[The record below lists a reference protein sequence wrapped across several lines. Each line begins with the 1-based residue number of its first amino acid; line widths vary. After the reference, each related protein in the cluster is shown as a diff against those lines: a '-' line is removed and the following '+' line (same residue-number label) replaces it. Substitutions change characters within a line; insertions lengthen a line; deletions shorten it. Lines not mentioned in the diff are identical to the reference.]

1 MALLIKAGREP
12 AENWIEAFNAAI
24 PDMECR
30 PWPDVGNRDDIEVV
44 VANELPEGVFA
55 SFPNLKLVAGTRVGV
70 EGLLKDTS
78 LPTHIPIL
86 RNTDR
91 ERAATMTSW
100 VLYHVIHHHRRFAD
114 YTINQG
120 LKKWEHLKYLPP
132 EKTRIGIM
140 GMGTLG
146 TTVARALD
154 GLMYQVA
161 GWARSR
167 KDIPNI
173 ESFAGLEEL
182 ESFLARTEILI
193 TILPKTP
200 ALQDLMNAERFA
212 QLPKGAYV
220 INCGRGDL
228 TNEDALLAALDSGH
242 LSGAALDVFKVE
254 PLPEDNPIWGHSKI
268 TMTPHYSCNGRAA
281 YGAEGI
287 IDAILKLK
295 NGETLNGLV
304 DRSLGY

>member
-12 AENWIEAFNAAI
+12 VENWIEAFNAAI

-30 PWPDVGNRDDIEVV
+30 PWPDVGNPDDIEVV
-44 VANELPEGVFA
+44 VANELPEGVFS

-78 LPTHIPIL
+78 LPAHIPIL

-91 ERAATMTSW
+91 ERAATMTAW
-100 VLYHVIHHHRRFAD
+100 VLYNVIRHHRRFED
-114 YTINQG
+114 YKENQS
-120 LKKWEHLKYLPP
+120 LKKWEHLKYIPP

-140 GMGTLG
+140 GMGMLG
-146 TTVARALD
+146 TTVARALN
-154 GLMYQVA
+154 GLMYQIA
-161 GWARSR
+161 GWSRSR
-167 KDIPNI
+167 KVIPDV

-254 PLPEDNPIWGHSKI
+254 PLPQDSTIWEHPKI
-268 TMTPHYSCNGRAA
+268 TLTPHYSCNGRAV

-287 IDAILKLK
+287 IEAILKLR
-295 NGETLNGLV
+295 NGETLTGLV

>member
-12 AENWIEAFNAAI
+12 VENWIEAIHAVL

-44 VANELPEGVFA
+44 VANELPEGEFA
-55 SFPNLKLVAGTRVGV
+55 RFPNLKLVAGTRVGV
-70 EGLLKDTS
+70 EGLLKDKS

-91 ERAATMTSW
+91 ERAATMTAW
-100 VLYHVIHHHRRFAD
+100 VLYHVIRHHRRFED
-114 YTINQG
+114 YQTNQG
-120 LKKWEHLKYLPP
+120 LKKWAHLKYLPP
-132 EKTRIGIM
+132 AKTRIGIM

-146 TTVARALD
+146 TTVAQALN

-161 GWARSR
+161 GWSRSR
-167 KDIPNI
+167 KDIPDV

-182 ESFLARTEILI
+182 EAFLGRTDILI

-200 ALQDLMNAERFA
+200 ALLDLMNATRFA

-228 TNEDALLAALDSGH
+228 IDENALLAALDSGH

-254 PLPEDNPIWGHSKI
+254 PLPEDNPIWTHPKI
-268 TMTPHYSCNGRAA
+268 TLTPHYSCNGRAVF
-281 YGAEGI
+281 GAEGI
-287 IDAILKLK
+287 IDAILKLRK
-295 NGETLNGLV
+295 GETLTGLV